1 MTNIRHLI
9 IGNGYLGSR
18 LCNNLAAGNAWYS
31 HRSLATATGQEKTA
45 LIIDVNTPETW
56 EALSTIR
63 GEAELVAYMLIP
75 PSRIDVA
82 VLPQFLDRLDR
93 LPLKRRILAS
103 STVVY
108 GQAERVVDAD
118 SEVIIDSKRAHR
130 QHDIEQAWMQA
141 DHACVVRLAGIYGPG
156 RVIGLQTVRDKQVI
170 NGAAEAWLNLI
181 HVDDAA
187 TLLLAI
193 AELPVAADYELGC
206 DGVPM
211 KRRDYYGMLA
221 ELLQQPAP
229 EFASGP
235 SAQNRGRCCTNEL
248 TVARTGWLPR
258 HTDIRQV
265 VTDILA
271 GTT

>member
-18 LCNNLAAGNAWYS
+18 LSNSLDAGTVWYS
-31 HRSLATATGQEKTA
+31 HRSLAAAGEQDKAA
-45 LIIDVNTPETW
+45 LVIDVNKPETW
-56 EALSTIR
+56 EAMSAIA
-63 GEAELVAYMLIP
+63 GEDEVVAYMLIP

-82 VLPQFLDRLDR
+82 VLPRFLERLDR

-108 GQAERVVDAD
+108 GQAERLVDAD
-118 SEVIIDSKRAHR
+118 SNVLIDSERAHK

-141 DHACVVRLAGIYGPG
+141 GHACVVRLAGIYGPG
-156 RVIGLQTVRDKQVI
+156 RVIGLQTVSDRQVLS
-170 NGAAEAWLNLI
+170 GDSESWLNLI

-193 AELPVAADYELGC
+193 AMLPAAAEYELGC
-206 DGVPM
+206 DGVPL

-221 ELLQQPAP
+221 DILQQPP
-229 EFASGP
+229 PDFESVPSGR
-235 SAQNRGRCCTNEL
+235 NRGRCCNNEL

-258 HTDIRQV
+258 YTDIRQA
-265 VTDILA
+265 VTDIL
-271 GTT
+271 GEKT